1 MPIVPPSIDG
11 TLTELSNAVSAR
23 DLKPGGLFRVLV
35 NGAVIQNFNIT
46 TNIQVFGLGATPFR
60 RGDLV
65 TVTQQVGS
73 ETSPPSAQVTVGGV
87 RTALPSPNLDPRFY
101 VCGAAVLVTAL
112 VPGCDVA
119 SSCMAARRH
128 RRSETTWVTAPV
140 AAPSGGRTLT
150 CPPAMRTSTKSR
162 TFVRATFE
170 SVRDLQFRLRQ
181 V

>member
-1 MPIVPPSIDG
+1 MPIVPPNIDG

-35 NGAVIQNFNIT
+35 NGAVIQSFNII
-46 TNIQVFGLGATPFR
+46 TNIQVFGLGSTPFR

-73 ETSPPSAQVTVGGV
+73 ETSPPSASVTVGGV

-112 VPGCDVA
+112 VPGCDVEVEGRVGGGA
-119 SSCMAARRH
+119 WALRGRTTAVARSSQLAVYAAR
-128 RRSETTWVTAPV
+128 
-140 AAPSGGRTLT
+140 G
-150 CPPAMRTSTKSR
+150 
-162 TFVRATFE
+162 
-170 SVRDLQFRLRQ
+170 Q
-181 V
+181 